1 MVEIVDKAESL
12 IAYEV
17 SLTQQSSFDDVGAAI
32 IGESRR
38 RGYTRDE
45 SIACVSTGIQESGL
59 RPSAVSPNGLWR
71 GIY

>member
-17 SLTQQSSFDDVGAAI
+17 SLTQQSSFDDVAAAI

-45 SIACVSTGIQESGL
+45 SIACVSTAFRSQGYA
-59 RPSAVSPNGLWR
+59 RAR
-71 GIY
+71 